1 MNPDRLIKH
10 FDQIIEAPDAVPRL
24 RRFILDLAMRGK
36 LVPHDQNDE
45 PASELLKRIRVEEK
59 RAVRRGVLKRQ
70 KDLPEIDATATGVN
84 VPANWE
90 LVPLIRLGKW
100 AIGSGFPLNEQGG
113 LEGRYFFLKV
123 SDMNLPGNQKYIRSA
138 QNSINADAA
147 ARMKARIHPA
157 GTIIFPKIGGAV
169 ATNKRRILTRES
181 AIDNNCLGITFW
193 SILEIEWCYLL
204 LTSLDLSQ
212 YQAGTAVPALQQ
224 SVLEKIPVPLP
235 PLVEQHRIVAKVDEL
250 MRVCDELEAA
260 QAKRERRRDR
270 LVAASLH
277 SLNNGASEDDLHQ
290 NVGFYLNHIPRLT
303 TRLEHIHQLRQTIL
317 NLAVSGKLVP
327 QDPNDKPASEVLKAI
342 EGEASRLFKSG
353 KVRTQKSFQPVKD
366 AEGLFALPGSWKW
379 IRLLSL
385 GITRTG
391 NTPSKNNPEYF
402 GNYIPFVKPADLKA
416 TGINYYGEGISREGL
431 PYARLIP
438 DGSVLMVCIGSSIG
452 KVNRTERDIC
462 CNQQINAITP
472 FIAACG
478 GFLSLAL
485 KADFFRKLVLD
496 HAGTGTLPIISK
508 GKWEKL
514 PVPLPPLAEQHR
526 IVGKVKELMALCDE
540 LEARTNNTTTARRQL
555 LEATLHEALFGRRE
569 LSQRAL
575 HAG

>member
-1 MNPDRLIKH
+1 MNPDGLLKH
-10 FDQIIEAPDAVPRL
+10 FDEISEAPDAVPRL
-24 RRFILDLAMRGK
+24 RRFILDLAVRGK
-36 LVPHDQNDE
+36 LVPQDPDDE
-45 PASELLKRIRVEEK
+45 PASKLPKRFEKDKTPFEIPEKWVSAIAGKLLNIQYGKALPAKDRSDQGRTAIFGSNGIVGYCHAALTEEPAIIIGRKGSAGALNLCDGPSWTTDVAYFLIPPAFFNIRFLFI
-59 RAVRRGVLKRQ
+59 ALKTL
-70 KDLPEIDATATGVN
+70 DLGS
-84 VPANWE
+84 
-90 LVPLIRLGKW
+90 LGK
-100 AIGSGFPLNEQGG
+100 GVKPGLNRAE
-113 LEGRYFFLKV
+113 V
-123 SDMNLPGNQKYIRSA
+123 
-138 QNSINADAA
+138 
-147 ARMKARIHPA
+147 
-157 GTIIFPKIGGAV
+157 
-169 ATNKRRILTRES
+169 
-181 AIDNNCLGITFW
+181 
-193 SILEIEWCYLL
+193 
-204 LTSLDLSQ
+204 
-212 YQAGTAVPALQQ
+212 YQL
-224 SVLEKIPVPLP
+224 
-235 PLVEQHRIVAKVDEL
+235 PLVVPPIAEQRRIVAKVDEL

-277 SLNNGASEDDLHQ
+277 GLNNGASEDDLHQ